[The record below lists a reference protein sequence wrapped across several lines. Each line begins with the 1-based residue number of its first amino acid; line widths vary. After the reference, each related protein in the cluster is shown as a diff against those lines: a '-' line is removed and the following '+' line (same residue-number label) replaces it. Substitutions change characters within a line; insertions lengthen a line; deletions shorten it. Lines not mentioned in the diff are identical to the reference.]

1 MTRYQQRRFICPY
14 ASCFGSPPSSRRSLL
29 YPTTRKPPPAVPEG
43 AFSVILRC
51 SPCWVS
57 ALRLLGNGADA
68 GLVVAGAAYAVL
80 VDAAHRVGV
89 LHARLGGLM
98 VPVAVVV
105 STVPCNRKLVLVG
118 ELKLFLSPDL
128 NIDII
133 PVCSL
138 LKGRLLVELSG
149 RALIPL
155 PARSQPAAGTR

>member
-1 MTRYQQRRFICPY
+1 MPL
-14 ASCFGSPPSSRRSLL
+14 ASCFGHPPVEPEVTFVSNNKKAPSGSAGGGFLGYPALL
-29 YPTTRKPPPAVPEG
+29 AVL
-43 AFSVILRC
+43 SKRV
-51 SPCWVS
+51 
-57 ALRLLGNGADA
+57 ALTQHGADT
-68 GLVVAGAAYAVL
+68 GLVVAGAEYAVL
-80 VDAAHRVGV
+80 VDAAHREGV

-118 ELKLFLSPDL
+118 ELKLSLSPDL

>member
-1 MTRYQQRRFICPY
+1 MTRYQQRRFICP
-14 ASCFGSPPSSRRSLL
+14 SLL
-29 YPTTRKPPPAVPEG
+29 VLAPPVEPEVTFASNNKKAPSGSAGGGFLGYPALLAVLSKR
-43 AFSVILRC
+43 F
-51 SPCWVS
+51 
-57 ALRLLGNGADA
+57 ALTQHGADT
-68 GLVVAGAAYAVL
+68 GLVVAGAEYAVL

-89 LHARLGGLM
+89 PHARLGGLM

-118 ELKLFLSPDL
+118 ELKFFLSPDL
-128 NIDII
+128 NTDII

>member
-1 MTRYQQRRFICPY
+1 MPL
-14 ASCFGSPPSSRRSLL
+14 ASCFGHPPVEPEVTFVSNNKKAPSGSAGGGFLGYPALL
-29 YPTTRKPPPAVPEG
+29 AVLSKR
-43 AFSVILRC
+43 F
-51 SPCWVS
+51 
-57 ALRLLGNGADA
+57 ALTQHGADT

-89 LHARLGGLM
+89 PHARLGGLM

-105 STVPCNRKLVLVG
+105 STVPCNRKLVLIG

-138 LKGRLLVELSG
+138 LKGWLLVEFSG

-155 PARSQPAAGTR
+155 SARSQPAAGTR